1 MAQFQEVFFHSVFKT
16 TKKVSFSS
24 ENWVEWIHKTFFQNP
39 FLVQCAKIHKKMR
52 LFWNIFKH
60 CAAKKMHWWVT
71 VKKCWPSSQPLLYSP
86 WEKIGHFSG
95 WSKSENG
102 LLWVSHKR
110 LSVLS
115 LARALTA
122 ICLEIGLAR
131 TIWCF
136 REKES
141 WKIHDY

>member
-24 ENWVEWIHKTFFQNP
+24 ENWVEWIHKTFSKIRFWYSVQKSTKKWDFFEDFQT
-39 FLVQCAKIHKKMR
+39 LCGK
-52 LFWNIFKH
+52 
-60 CAAKKMHWWVT
+60 
-71 VKKCWPSSQPLLYSP
+71 KKCIGEWQLKNADLQVNLCFILLERKLVISLDDPSLKMDFYESLIKGS
-86 WEKIGHFSG
+86 
-95 WSKSENG
+95 
-102 LLWVSHKR
+102 
-110 LSVLS
+110 LSS